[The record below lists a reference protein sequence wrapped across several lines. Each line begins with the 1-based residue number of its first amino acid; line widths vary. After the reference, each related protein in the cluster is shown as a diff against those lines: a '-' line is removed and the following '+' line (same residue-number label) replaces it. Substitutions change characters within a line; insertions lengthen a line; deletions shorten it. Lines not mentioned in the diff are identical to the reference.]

1 MSKILGSIQPTYLPW
16 LPYFNRIKK
25 SDVFIFL
32 DNVQFVK
39 NSFHNRNYILNNGQL
54 TRLTIPVVHKF
65 GQKICDVKIDNSK
78 KWREKHWKSI
88 FQSYSKSKYFNIIK
102 DELHDVYSKNWD
114 SLSKFNTKIVNLFI
128 NYLEINTKIFTASE
142 LPVTKQNDSN
152 LTLIDYCKFF
162 KADSFI
168 VKPNTDDY
176 HPNLIFKKNKIK
188 LVTFNFE
195 DDDVLKLDK
204 IQSYNKIDN
213 KTYYLSFLDYFCKYG
228 DL

>member
-39 NSFHNRNYILNNGQL
+39 NSFHNRNYILNKGQL

-102 DELHDVYSKNWD
+102 DELHDIYSKNWD

-128 NYLEINTKIFTASE
+128 NYLKINTKIFTASE
-142 LPVTKQNDSN
+142 LPVKKQNDSN
-152 LTLIDYCKFF
+152 LTLIDY
-162 KADSFI
+162 
-168 VKPNTDDY
+168 
-176 HPNLIFKKNKIK
+176 
-188 LVTFNFE
+188 
-195 DDDVLKLDK
+195 
-204 IQSYNKIDN
+204 Q
-213 KTYYLSFLDYFCKYG
+213 YF
-228 DL
+228 